1 MTNEE
6 FAAATRG
13 ITAARIAEIVGKG
26 RSSVQAY
33 IYGRLPVPDDVA
45 MTVARIATAIEENTH
60 KKGVKNMRTLKKVIN
75 GKLYDTSTAT
85 MIAELSAGGDW
96 NDFRHLREELYRTRR
111 GSFFLAGEGGAM
123 THYAQRCSDNSMTGG
138 EGIIPLDE
146 GEAREWLEAHAD
158 ADTYIAVFGRPEE
171 A

>member
-1 MTNEE
+1 MTHED
-6 FAAATRG
+6 FSAACRG
-13 ITAARIAEIVGKG
+13 ITAARIAEIVGRSTATVQSYMSG
-26 RSSVQAY
+26 RAT
-33 IYGRLPVPDDVA
+33 IPDDVA
-45 MTVARIATAIEENTH
+45 LTITRIASAIEENTH
-60 KKGVKNMRTLKKVIN
+60 KKGVKSMRTLKKVIN
-75 GKLYDTSTAT
+75 GKLYDTTTAT

-123 THYAQRCSDNSMTGG
+123 THYAQRCSDKSMTGG